1 MAEFL
6 GISSVAH
13 MAVRVLE
20 KHKGVVSMN
29 FTAAVSSA
37 QLCGA
42 FWWLCTA
49 KLSSPACHQADSDR
63 KEAEQAWPWQQCGL
77 AAGRRAVGSW
87 LLQKY
92 SVEWSWTGSALCFC
106 LGDQEFLIPK
116 GLCIISCFFCCCFSS
131 ITSCSYTIYSITTL
145 WQFLPF
151 YDMHPSNRWQPK
163 GFQPVITMQGSFL
176 KENKQMSRLGLM
188 LGWQVPGNKH
198 FVLKG
203 TLRRSAG
210 NSSSRASVVSHK
222 SIVLSEAVNLKAALF
237 PGQGTT
243 ALKFIQG
250 FEGRSTE
257 RLRALCSCY
266 FKILCRLCFVFAA
279 SLPLLHRDQHSRTL
293 HDFCRFF
300 FPFSLVQVITSIFN
314 TFRNVQACIWGDI
327 PYACPGLWELSSSLE
342 FSDRREALSCSL
354 PEPPHLHIPFPL
366 PAHNA
371 QSCEITAPLPSN
383 QHIIIVWWIF
393 TYVFCGLVMSLP
405 WLIIIKK

>member
-20 KHKGVVSMN
+20 KHKGVVSMS

-300 FPFSLVQVITSIFN
+300 FLLVSCRLLLPFSIHSKMSRLAFGGTFHMHAQGCESFRLLWSSVTGGRLSAARFQGLLISTSPSHSQP
-314 TFRNVQACIWGDI
+314 TMPKAVRLQPHCPPTNVS
-327 PYACPGLWELSSSLE
+327 LSYDEYL
-342 FSDRREALSCSL
+342 R
-354 PEPPHLHIPFPL
+354 
-366 PAHNA
+366 
-371 QSCEITAPLPSN
+371 
-383 QHIIIVWWIF
+383 
-393 TYVFCGLVMSLP
+393 TYFVG
-405 WLIIIKK
+405 